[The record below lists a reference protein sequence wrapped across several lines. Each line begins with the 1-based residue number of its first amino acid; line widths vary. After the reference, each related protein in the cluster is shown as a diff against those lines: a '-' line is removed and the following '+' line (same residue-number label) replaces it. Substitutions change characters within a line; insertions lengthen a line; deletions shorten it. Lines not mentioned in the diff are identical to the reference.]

1 MTGGPSRN
9 FNPRAPCGARPETNK
24 PLKTAGKFQST
35 RPVRG
40 ATSDG
45 SAGRPCGPISIHAP
59 RAGRDKLRGQ
69 NRQLILI
76 SIHAPRAGRDADRSA
91 PCRFYPEISIHAPR
105 AGRDS
110 ARVQTGAGLPISIH
124 APRAGRDVLVT
135 QFTHMADE
143 FQSTR
148 PVRGATSGAGLT
160 AGGGPYFN
168 PRAPCGARQTH
179 CLPGW

>member
-59 RAGRDKLRGQ
+59 RAGRDIYLVPQVGV
-69 NRQLILI
+69 LFVI
-76 SIHAPRAGRDADRSA
+76 SIHAPRAGRDCGLRIK
-91 PCRFYPEISIHAPR
+91 PRGKGISIHAPR
-105 AGRDS
+105 AGRDGY
-110 ARVQTGAGLPISIH
+110 RGLAIYFTKISIH
-124 APRAGRDVLVT
+124 APRAGRDRRPDLLSG
-135 QFTHMADE
+135 MLSG

-148 PVRGATSGAGLT
+148 PVRGATSGTVSKCANIYISIH
-160 AGGGPYFN
+160 A
-168 PRAPCGARQTH
+168 PRAGRDC
-179 CLPGW
+179 W